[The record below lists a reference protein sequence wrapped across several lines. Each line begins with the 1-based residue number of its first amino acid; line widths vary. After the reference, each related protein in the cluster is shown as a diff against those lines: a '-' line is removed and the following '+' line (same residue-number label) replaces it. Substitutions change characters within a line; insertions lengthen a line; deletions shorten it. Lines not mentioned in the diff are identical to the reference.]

1 MVKTFRC
8 ETVEA
13 LEAAIAE
20 AGPDAMYRG
29 QCKHWPP
36 TGGSTSL
43 VTSFS
48 RSPCVPDLMIRWSH
62 YAKRML
68 RRHVQGWEDRKDFAT
83 DQAILQHYGWRSFF
97 LDATGDA
104 RVAAWFA
111 SHEFVSRP
119 HGEMVEDC
127 HEDPVVLISDLAE
140 FIPAN
145 GEGHVYLISKK
156 ACRSAGIG
164 YVHLSEIA
172 TKEGRP
178 RYVCQDAYM
187 VGHLE
192 PSGLP
197 EAVLLAHLVV
207 PVAVLLSYANGL
219 STEDL
224 FPEPEVDPVFSDLLE
239 MPWVR
244 VGPEDD
250 SMPFFKRSLPL
261 PEYKLHV
268 RKHMPPTAAMYRP
281 FWLGDLRDPADPER
295 LTHFLCSAGVYYGTS
310 SKPSSLP
317 RLTRILEACDGLV
330 VEVDGL
336 VYFGGRG
343 RYVKGVIVQ
352 KRPDNLIAVSEIG
365 VEHPG
370 LQIQDIGV
378 FQGWH
383 FRVQADGIWLREVHE
398 DDCDCGSDE
407 HDEQLKLLGRVE
419 ECLAD
424 GSIEHQSPGFY
435 VERGVRRES
444 DHSLMR
450 EVRASRAEVDP

>member
-1 MVKTFRC
+1 MTKTFRC
-8 ETVEA
+8 ETVEE
-13 LEAAIAE
+13 LKAAISE
-20 AGPDAMYRG
+20 VGPDALYRG
-29 QCKHWPP
+29 QNQHYTHPD
-36 TGGSTSL
+36 GATSL

-48 RSPCVPDLMIRWSH
+48 RSTCIPNLMIKWSH
-62 YAKRML
+62 YAKRLL
-68 RRHVQGWEDRKDFAT
+68 RRHVQGWGDRKDLAT

-104 RVAAWFA
+104 KVAAWFA
-111 SHEFVSRP
+111 SHKFVPRP
-119 HGEMVEDC
+119 HGELVEDC

-140 FIPAN
+140 FIPA
-145 GEGHVYLISKK
+145 EGDGHLYLISKK

-164 YVHLSEIA
+164 CVHLSEIA

-197 EAVLLAHLVV
+197 ESVLLAHLVV

-250 SMPFFKRSLPL
+250 SIPFFKRSLPL

-295 LTHFLCSAGVYYGTS
+295 LTHILCGAGIYHGTS

-317 RLTRILEACDGLV
+317 LLTQILESCDGLV

-343 RYVKGVIVQ
+343 RYVKGVMVKKVEQ
-352 KRPDNLIAVSEIG
+352 DLIAVSEIG

-370 LQIQDIGV
+370 LQIQNIGV

-383 FRVQADGIWLREVHE
+383 FRVKADGVWLREAHE

-424 GSIEHQSPGFY
+424 GSIEPHSSGFY
-435 VERGVRRES
+435 VERGVRRAS
-444 DHSLMR
+444 DRSLMR
-450 EVRASRAEVDP
+450 EFYASQAAAES

>member
-1 MVKTFRC
+1 MTKTLRC
-8 ETVEA
+8 ETVEE
-13 LEAAIAE
+13 LKAAITE

-29 QCKHWPP
+29 QNEHF
-36 TGGSTSL
+36 THQDGSTSL

-48 RSPCVPDLMIRWSH
+48 RSTCVPDLMIKWAH

-68 RRHVQGWEDRKDFAT
+68 RRHVQGWEDRKDLAT

-111 SHEFVSRP
+111 SHKFVPGR

-140 FIPAN
+140 FIPV
-145 GEGHVYLISKK
+145 EGDGHLYLISKK

-172 TKEGRP
+172 TKEGSP

-197 EAVLLAHLVV
+197 EAALLAHLVV
-207 PVAVLLSYANGL
+207 PVAVLMSYADGL

-224 FPEPEVDPVFSDLLE
+224 FPEPDVDPVFSDLLA

-250 SMPFFKRSLPL
+250 SIPFFRRSLPL

-268 RKHMPPTAAMYRP
+268 RKHMPSTSAMYRS

-295 LTHFLCSAGVYYGTS
+295 LTYILCGAGVYHGTS
-310 SKPSSLP
+310 PKRTSLP
-317 RLTRILEACDGLV
+317 LFTQILESCDGVV

-336 VYFGGRG
+336 VYYGHRG
-343 RYVKGVIVQ
+343 KYVKGVIAKKVD
-352 KRPDNLIAVSEIG
+352 RDLVAVCEIG
-365 VEHPG
+365 VYHPG
-370 LQIQDIGV
+370 LKIQDIGV

-383 FRVQADGIWLREVHE
+383 FRFKSDGVWLREAHE

-424 GSIEHQSPGFY
+424 GSIEHHSSGFY
-435 VERGVRRES
+435 LERGVRRES
-444 DHSLMR
+444 DRSLMR
-450 EVRASRAEVDP
+450 EVHASQAGGRR

>member
-1 MVKTFRC
+1 
-8 ETVEA
+8 
-13 LEAAIAE
+13 
-20 AGPDAMYRG
+20 MYRG
-29 QCKHWPP
+29 QNQHFTHPD
-36 TGGSTSL
+36 GSTSL

-48 RSPCVPDLMIRWSH
+48 RSTCIPDLMIKWSH

-68 RRHVQGWEDRKDFAT
+68 RRHVQGWQDRKDLAT

-111 SHEFVSRP
+111 SHRFVTRQ
-119 HGEMVEDC
+119 HGELVEDC
-127 HEDPVVLISDLAE
+127 HEDPVVLISDLAD
-140 FIPAN
+140 FIPA
-145 GEGHVYLISKK
+145 EGDGHLYLISKK

-164 YVHLSEIA
+164 CVHLSEIA
-172 TKEGRP
+172 TSEGRP

-197 EAVLLAHLVV
+197 EAVLLAHLVA
-207 PVAVLLSYANGL
+207 PVTVLVSYANGL

-224 FPEPEVDPVFSDLLE
+224 FPEPDADPVFSDLLA

-250 SMPFFKRSLPL
+250 SIPFFKRSLPL

-281 FWLGDLRDPADPER
+281 FWLGDLRDPTDPER
-295 LTHFLCSAGVYYGTS
+295 LTHVLCGAGIYHGTS
-310 SKPSSLP
+310 STPSSLP
-317 RLTRILEACDGLV
+317 LLTRILESCDGIV
-330 VEVDGL
+330 VELDGL

-343 RYVKGVIVQ
+343 QYVKGVIVKKVEQ
-352 KRPDNLIAVSEIG
+352 DLIALCEIG

-370 LQIQDIGV
+370 LQIQNIGV

-383 FRVQADGIWLREVHE
+383 FRVNAGGVWLREAHL
-398 DDCDCGSDE
+398 DDCDCGSEE
-407 HDEQLKLLGRVE
+407 HNEQLRLLGRVE

-424 GSIEHQSPGFY
+424 GSIEHHSSGFY
-435 VERGVRRES
+435 VERGVRRDS
-444 DHSLMR
+444 DRSLMS
-450 EVRASRAEVDP
+450 EVRAS

>member
-1 MVKTFRC
+1 MVRTFRC
-8 ETVEA
+8 ETVEELA
-13 LEAAIAE
+13 AAIAE

-29 QCKHWPP
+29 QNQHFTHPD
-36 TGGSTSL
+36 GSTSL

-48 RSPCVPDLMIRWSH
+48 RSRCVPDLMIKWTH

-68 RRHVQGWEDRKDFAT
+68 RRHVQGWEDKKDLAT

-111 SHEFVSRP
+111 SHRFVPRR
-119 HGEMVEDC
+119 HAELVEDC

-140 FIPAN
+140 FVPA
-145 GEGHVYLISKK
+145 GGDGHLYLISKK
-156 ACRSAGIG
+156 ACRSSGIG
-164 YVHLSEIA
+164 CVHLSEIA
-172 TKEGRP
+172 TKEGSP
-178 RYVCQDAYM
+178 RYVRQDAYM

-197 EAVLLAHLVV
+197 ETVLLAHLVV
-207 PVAVLLSYANGL
+207 PVAILVSYANGL

-224 FPEPEVDPVFSDLLE
+224 FPEPEVDPVFDDLLA
-239 MPWVR
+239 MPWIR

-250 SMPFFKRSLPL
+250 QIPFFGRSLPL
-261 PEYKLHV
+261 PEYRLHV
-268 RKHMPPTAAMYRP
+268 RKHMPSTAAMYRR

-295 LTHFLCSAGVYYGTS
+295 LSHFLCSAGLYHGTS
-310 SKPSSLP
+310 SMPSSLP
-317 RLTRILEACDGLV
+317 RLTQILGECDGLV

-336 VYFGGRG
+336 VYFGGSG
-343 RYVKGVIVQ
+343 RYVKGVNVQ
-352 KRPDNLIAVSEIG
+352 KVRENLIAVSEIG

-383 FRVQADGIWLREVHE
+383 FRVQADGVWLREAHE

-407 HDEQLKLLGRVE
+407 HDEQLRLLGRVE

-424 GSIEHQSPGFY
+424 GSIEHQSSGFY
-435 VERGVRRES
+435 VERGIRRDS
-444 DHSLMR
+444 DHSLLR
-450 EVRASRAEVDP
+450 DVHASRTGLDS